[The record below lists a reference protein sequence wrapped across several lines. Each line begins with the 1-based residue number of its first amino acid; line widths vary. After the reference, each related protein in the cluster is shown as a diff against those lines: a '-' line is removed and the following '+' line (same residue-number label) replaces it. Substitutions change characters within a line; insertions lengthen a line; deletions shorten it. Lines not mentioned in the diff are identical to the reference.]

1 MSGAGE
7 VTIFLILAL
16 IAALAVVAKWTRQPY
31 PIVFLLGGIALAFV
45 PGVPVIKLAP
55 DLVFLV
61 FLPPLIF
68 GDAFVTDFRRFKRF
82 IKPIVQ
88 LATGLV
94 VLTSVSVA
102 FVAHWVIGLPLDV
115 GFVLGAILSPTDTVA
130 TDAIAEETGMPLR
143 LLTVLGGES
152 LINDATGLVLYKFAV
167 AAVMIGTFSLGS
179 AVAQFAYVAIVG
191 IAIGIAGG
199 VVARRVTRFLYDHNL
214 TDDVISVTITLITPF
229 LVYLAAD
236 RLGGSGV
243 LAAAAGGMYLSRQ
256 GGGMYTPEAR
266 LIGRSVWNTL
276 FFVFNGALFIILGLQ
291 LRSIFTELAIFPAA
305 TLAQYAGAIAGTVI
319 AVRLAWV
326 AVAAL
331 TRRFNVR
338 TVAREGG
345 TLPWSWAFV
354 LGWSGMRGIV
364 SLAAALSIPEDVNG
378 GSPFPA
384 RDLILFITFAV
395 ILVTLLGQGL
405 TLPWFIRWFH
415 VVDDDTGERPRATAQ
430 VRVAEAALA
439 RLKELED
446 TFATAAQWE
455 VAGRLRFR
463 FEETIEHYS
472 AQADD
477 SQHNLERDLIRQ
489 TIDAERTAL
498 DDMRHAGEIADEVFR
513 RMQYDIDLAESRLLL
528 D

>member
-1 MSGAGE
+1 MNE
-7 VTIFLILAL
+7 LNIFLILAL
-16 IAALAVVAKWTRQPY
+16 IAVLAVVAKWTRQPY
-31 PIVFLLGGIALAFV
+31 PIVFLLGGIGLAFV
-45 PGVPVIKLAP
+45 PGMPVIKLAP

-68 GDAFVTDFRRFKRF
+68 GDAYVTDFRQFKRF
-82 IKPIVQ
+82 IQPIVL

-130 TDAIAEETGMPLR
+130 TDAVAEETGMPPQ
-143 LLTVLGGES
+143 LLTVLSGES

-179 AVAQFAYVAIVG
+179 AVGQFAYVAVVG
-191 IAIGIAGG
+191 IAVGLGG
-199 VVARRVTRFLYDHNL
+199 AMLGRRVTRFLFNHNL

-243 LAAAAGGMYLSRQ
+243 LAAAAAGMYFSHS
-256 GGGMYTPEAR
+256 GGAMYTPEAR
-266 LIGRSVWNTL
+266 LVARSVWNTM
-276 FFVFNGALFIILGLQ
+276 FFLFNGALFIMLGLQ
-291 LRSIFTELAIFPAA
+291 LRSIFAELAIFPA
-305 TLAQYAGAIAGTVI
+305 TMLAQYAGAVAGTVI
-319 AVRLAWV
+319 VVRLAWA

-331 TRRFNVR
+331 TRRLDQR
-338 TVAREGG
+338 TAEREGG
-345 TLPWSWAFV
+345 VLPWSWAFV

-364 SLAAALSIPEDVNG
+364 SLAAALSIPDEVNG
-378 GSPFPA
+378 GAPFPA

-405 TLPWFIRWFH
+405 TLPWFIRRLH
-415 VVDDDTGERPRATAQ
+415 VVEDESSEQPRAIAQ

-439 RLKELED
+439 RLKELEG
-446 TFATAAQWE
+446 TFGTAAQWE

-463 FEETIEHYS
+463 IEETIEHFS
-472 AQADD
+472 TQTDD
-477 SQHNLERDLIRQ
+477 SLHNLERELIRQ
-489 TIDAERTAL
+489 TIDAERAAL
-498 DDMRHAGEIADEVFR
+498 NDMRHAGEIADEVFR

>member
-1 MSGAGE
+1 
-7 VTIFLILAL
+7 
-16 IAALAVVAKWTRQPY
+16 
-31 PIVFLLGGIALAFV
+31 
-45 PGVPVIKLAP
+45 
-55 DLVFLV
+55 
-61 FLPPLIF
+61 
-68 GDAFVTDFRRFKRF
+68 
-82 IKPIVQ
+82 
-88 LATGLV
+88 
-94 VLTSVSVA
+94 
-102 FVAHWVIGLPLDV
+102 
-115 GFVLGAILSPTDTVA
+115 
-130 TDAIAEETGMPLR
+130 
-143 LLTVLGGES
+143 
-152 LINDATGLVLYKFAV
+152 
-167 AAVMIGTFSLGS
+167 
-179 AVAQFAYVAIVG
+179 
-191 IAIGIAGG
+191 
-199 VVARRVTRFLYDHNL
+199 
-214 TDDVISVTITLITPF
+214 
-229 LVYLAAD
+229 
-236 RLGGSGV
+236 
-243 LAAAAGGMYLSRQ
+243 MYLSRQ

-291 LRSIFTELAIFPAA
+291 LRSIFAELAIFPAA

-326 AVAAL
+326 AAAAL
-331 TRRFNVR
+331 TRRFDVR

-364 SLAAALSIPEDVNG
+364 SLAAALSIPEAVNG

-415 VVDDDTGERPRATAQ
+415 VVDDDTGERPRAAAQ
-430 VRVAEAALA
+430 MRVAEAALA

-446 TFATAAQWE
+446 SFATAAQWE

-472 AQADD
+472 AVEGRRLASTD
-477 SQHNLERDLIRQ
+477 LERELIRQ
-489 TIDAERTAL
+489 TIDAERAAL
-498 DDMRHAGEIADEVFR
+498 NDMRHAGEIADEVFR